1 MFPEAFSPLSE
12 NDAVVLE
19 ASLLSEL
26 VALTTNTPT
35 PSEWMDATFG
45 ALAKLLPYQFAFA
58 LVFSD
63 RAPHIVL
70 YKSQVPHTLDTDLE
84 TLELSPELVEALDDS
99 NSAIRLESLISELDE
114 MFRKFRYGVPRFVP
128 LTADARV
135 LGVLV
140 MVGDS
145 HPETREAWL
154 QLQARH
160 EKFLGLLGNLLGAA
174 LRRARLA
181 DESKLSVRRYRTFVE
196 MSPEGFWETDAALT
210 ISFVNE
216 SAARLMGLRREDLI
230 GKRVDRL
237 VKQTR
242 FLVAEDVAKFEE
254 LIATLMTQGSVVNA
268 VLRSTS
274 ASGLKQIAITGHVVR
289 DAEGRVVRLQ
299 GTLRDITAEV
309 QAREELER
317 RTRDLEL
324 LHELSARMNAT
335 IDTRAALTASLDMI
349 KALTDAEAIGIWLV
363 DKELG
368 QFHLA
373 AHSGGDDVLAQHYTP
388 ALFDYAVYEAGFD
401 ADKTRNVFEYLI
413 STRRVLTTQDF
424 LANPQFDISPA
435 RQMGYQSHLV
445 FPMHFDQEVYG
456 VVWLGSKQAEQ
467 FDAHDTQ
474 LGSSLAAQLGLAIHM
489 HHLVAE
495 HERAAMQAQALAQIG
510 RKIQYAP
517 RAEQALHSVVRDI
530 KTILDADY
538 VVIQLLRV
546 DEFEVITATDTR
558 ETIRSHPIAPYEQK
572 IFETDMPLRVDDS
585 ESPQTDPQQRA
596 ILTRLGLRAS
606 LSMRLFAHDHPLG
619 ILFVNQV
626 TPRHWRADQVE
637 FVRRAA
643 QQIAYALENKRLL
656 DASAQQ
662 LRELRALGNAAR
674 LIGSP
679 LDPENALQA
688 VAEEIAHVFRVDY
701 VGFHLLENDALLLV
715 AESGESGAPKHMRIY
730 PHQRRVLQEL
740 DTVVICD
747 RDAENLPP
755 TQLEFLTRYNFRA
768 DIGTPLLVGNKA
780 IGILYLSQ
788 RTRRR
793 WTNDEIRL
801 AETFAQQIA
810 SALEHTRLLKE
821 TRTQVRDLRALARSA
836 QLIATS
842 RSLSDSLP
850 LIAYEFKRVLGADY
864 VGFHLVDGDM
874 LQVVTEPQHP
884 FAGLRYSIAAYH
896 RLVLEQAQ
904 RTVVNDAT
912 QVRDEAFRANLER
925 FNLKADI
932 GVPLLS
938 RGKPLGIL
946 YVSQA
951 TPRIWTDSE
960 VQLVE
965 TFAQQIASVLDLVK
979 VLKEK
984 EARVRELE
992 MLLDLHELTAMNLDE
1007 DSLQD
1012 MALRQ
1017 LQNLLDAD
1025 TVGLVLV
1032 DGDVFKPMRTADGRS
1047 FPDKPMPL
1055 TPLLRAIF
1063 ENKEPFVTTIGQ
1075 LPQLSPQGREYLA
1088 FYGAHTNLA
1097 APMVTASGP
1106 IGLLNL
1112 VFRAE
1117 RAFTLAE
1124 KRLVQAAANQLA
1136 MAFANARLLAQQKQR
1151 IERSSKLTE
1160 FSLFCNSIQDSA
1172 ALQHEAVRRICDML
1186 GVRAASIRLIQ
1197 DGCLTTGASFGY
1209 ANPQTREHSIPIDGR
1224 LKEFLDAQRMLA
1236 IPDLSQAANLPE
1248 HWRQRHL
1255 AEGFNAGLMAPMI
1268 VGKEVL
1274 GLLTVFHGTT
1284 YPWRPLET
1292 QYVQTI
1298 ASTLALALSNIKQKE
1313 ALERKSEEL
1322 QAIMDS
1328 VFSGVLTTDATGVI
1342 VTWNRQAE
1350 QITGFSAAEMVGKRW
1365 DIDGPRVGIA
1375 RRDDTLILEA
1385 MADKQ
1390 ARFGLATRYFTR
1402 ANGRNITLREVATPL
1417 QDRSGNVRGAVCAFW
1432 DRTEEQEGERAKV
1445 DFINEVAHQVGNK
1458 LGAVIMSAQQLQ
1470 RNDLNEKTRTSFIQ
1484 VIANSVE
1491 DLQDFQKRFIAFQRE
1506 RAQEAPEETEV
1517 RLRDLVRDKIKP
1529 LRLRKPPRKFRIGG
1543 DFDFVLADPARLG
1556 IVLENLLDN
1565 AFKYS
1570 PPNSTITVWASC
1582 PSAHELIL
1590 KIHNKGNPIPQDVQP
1605 HLFERWQR
1613 GTYDVPGSGLGL
1625 WLVKTKLHEMGAD
1638 IHFSS
1643 NAKEGTTFF
1652 VTLRRKVHH
1661 LPDTPSDDPTPLAPP
1676 SDS

>member
-1 MFPEAFSPLSE
+1 MFPEAFSLLPE
-12 NDAVVLE
+12 NDAVVFE

-26 VALTTNTPT
+26 VTLTTNTPT

-45 ALAKLLPYQFAFA
+45 ALAKLFPYQFVCV

-70 YKSQVPHTLDTDLE
+70 YKSQVPHTLNTDLE
-84 TLELSPELVEALDDS
+84 TLELSPELIEALDTPDS
-99 NSAIRLESLISELDE
+99 AGQLDSLISELDE
-114 MFRKFRYGVPRFVP
+114 MLRKFRYGVPRFVP

-140 MVGDS
+140 MVGGS

-154 QLQARH
+154 QLQTRH

-174 LRRARLA
+174 LLRARLA
-181 DESKLSVRRYRTFVE
+181 DESKLSVRRYRTIIE

-210 ISFVNE
+210 ILYVNE
-216 SAARLMGLRREDLI
+216 SAARLIGLRCEDLI

-242 FLVAEDVAKFEE
+242 LLVAEDVAKFEA

-268 VLRSTS
+268 VLRSVS
-274 ASGLKQIAITGHVVR
+274 PSGLRQIAVTGHVVR
-289 DAEGRVVRLQ
+289 DAEGRVARLQ

-317 RTRDLEL
+317 RTLDLEL

-335 IDTRAALTASLDMI
+335 IDTRAALTAGLDII
-349 KALTDAEAIGIWLV
+349 KALTDAEALGIWLI

-373 AHSGGDDVLAQHYTP
+373 AHSGGEDVLAQHFAAMP
-388 ALFDYAVYEAGFD
+388 FNFAVYDANFD

-413 STRRVLTTQDF
+413 STRRVLSSQDF
-424 LANPQFDISPA
+424 LANPQFDISRA
-435 RQMGYQSHLV
+435 REMGYQSHLA
-445 FPMHFDQEVYG
+445 FPIYFDQEVYG
-456 VVWLGSKQAEQ
+456 IVWLGSKHAEQ

-474 LGSSLAAQLGLAIHM
+474 LGSSLGAQLGLAIHM
-489 HHLVAE
+489 HRLIAE
-495 HERAAMQAQALAQIG
+495 QERAAMQAQALAQIG

-517 RAEQALHSVVRDI
+517 RAEQVLHSVVRDI
-530 KTILDADY
+530 RIVLDADY

-558 ETIRSHPIAPYEQK
+558 ETIRLHPIAPYEQK
-572 IFETDMPLRVDDS
+572 IFETDVPLRVDDS

-606 LSMRLFAHDHPLG
+606 ISMRLYAHDHPLG
-619 ILFVNQV
+619 ILFVNQA
-626 TPRHWRADQVE
+626 TPRHWRPDQVE

-656 DASAQQ
+656 DAGAQQ

-674 LIGSP
+674 LIGSA
-679 LDPENALQA
+679 LDPENALRA
-688 VAEEIAHVFRVDY
+688 IAAEIAQVFRVDY
-701 VGFHLLENDALLLV
+701 VGFHLLQNETLHLI
-715 AESGESGAPKHMRIY
+715 AESGETAAPKQMLVY
-730 PHQRRVLQEL
+730 PHQRRILQEL

-747 RDAENLPP
+747 RDAENLPAA
-755 TQLEFLTRYNFRA
+755 QRAFLTRYNFRA
-768 DIGTPLLVGNKA
+768 DIGTPLVAGNKA

-788 RTRRR
+788 HTRRR
-793 WTNDEIRL
+793 WTDDEVRL

-821 TRTQVRDLRALARSA
+821 TQTQVRDLRALARSA

-842 RSLSDSLP
+842 RSLADSLP
-850 LIAYEFKRVLGADY
+850 FIAYEFKRVLGADY

-884 FAGLRYSIAAYH
+884 LAGLRYPIAAYH

-904 RTVVNDAT
+904 RTVVND
-912 QVRDEAFRANLER
+912 VGELRDEAFRANLER

-951 TPRIWTDSE
+951 TLRVWTDSE
-960 VQLVE
+960 IQLVE

-992 MLLDLHELTAMNLDE
+992 VLLDLHELTAMNLDE

-1017 LQNLLDAD
+1017 LQNLLEAD
-1025 TVGLVLV
+1025 IVGLVLV
-1032 DGDVFKPMRTADGRS
+1032 DGDVFKPMRTTDGRS
-1047 FPDKPMPL
+1047 FPDKPTPI
-1055 TPLLRAIF
+1055 TPLMRAIF
-1063 ENKEPFVTTIGQ
+1063 ENKEPFVADIDQ
-1075 LPQLSPQGREYLA
+1075 PQPLSPQAREYLA
-1088 FYGAHTNLA
+1088 FYDAHTHLSV
-1097 APMVTASGP
+1097 PMVTASGP

-1112 VFRAE
+1112 VFRTA
-1117 RAFTLAE
+1117 RAFTIAE

-1151 IERSSKLTE
+1151 IERSSKLAE
-1160 FSLFCNSIQDSA
+1160 FSLFCNSIHDSA
-1172 ALQHEAVRRICDML
+1172 VLQHEVVRRICDML
-1186 GVRAASIRLIQ
+1186 GARAASIRLIQ
-1197 DGCLTTGASFGY
+1197 DGYLTTGASFGY
-1209 ANPQTREHSIPIDGR
+1209 THPHTREHAIPIEGR
-1224 LKEFLDAQRMLA
+1224 LKKFLDEQRMLV
-1236 IPDLSQAANLPE
+1236 IPDLSQATDLPE
-1248 HWRQRHL
+1248 HWRRRHL
-1255 AEGFNAGLMAPMI
+1255 EEGFNAGLMAPMI
-1268 VGKEVL
+1268 VEHEVL
-1274 GLLTVFHGTT
+1274 GLLAVFHGA
-1284 YPWRPLET
+1284 PHQWHQLET

-1298 ASTLALALSNIKQKE
+1298 ANTLALALANIKQKE
-1313 ALERKSEEL
+1313 AFERKSKEL

-1350 QITGFSAAEMVGKRW
+1350 QITGFSAAEMIGKRW

-1385 MADKQ
+1385 IADKQ

-1402 ANGRNITLREVATPL
+1402 ADGSNITLREVATPL
-1417 QDRSGNVRGAVCAFW
+1417 QDRSGMVHGAVCAFW
-1432 DRTEEQEGERAKV
+1432 DRTEEQKGERAKV
-1445 DFINEVAHQVGNK
+1445 DFVNEVVHQVGNK

-1470 RNDLNEKTRTSFIQ
+1470 RDDLKEKTRASFIQ
-1484 VIANSVE
+1484 VIANTLE
-1491 DLQDFQKRFIAFQRE
+1491 DLQDFQKRFIAFQHE
-1506 RAQEAPEETEV
+1506 RTQDAPEETEV
-1517 RLRDLVRDKIKP
+1517 RLKDLVKSKVAP
-1529 LRLRKPPRKFRIGG
+1529 LRLRKPTHKFRVGG
-1543 DFDFVLADPARLG
+1543 NLDFVLADPARLG

-1570 PPNSTITVWASC
+1570 PPHSMITVWASC
-1582 PSAHELIL
+1582 PSAQELVL
-1590 KIHNKGNPIPQDVQP
+1590 KIHNKGAPIPKEIQP

-1613 GTYDVPGSGLGL
+1613 GTDDVLGSGLGL
-1625 WLVKTKLHEMGAD
+1625 WLVKTKLHEMGGD
-1638 IHFSS
+1638 IHFTS
-1643 NAKEGTTFF
+1643 NAKEGTTFI

-1661 LPDTPSDDPTPLAPP
+1661 LPDTPSDDTTHLAPP
-1676 SDS
+1676 SDA